1 MTLLSEDYRFETIA
15 RLRGAQSSSPAVWN
29 GDIEIIASGDPT
41 LDSDNFS
48 DNRGLVDSIVSS
60 LKSMG
65 IVRVTGSIRLI
76 DEDVPQQGPVEKW
89 EIDDVAYTYGA
100 GWYMFNWE
108 DNIYRLNTTTRETTP
123 YMPNLTIKRIKANR
137 ALVSYVASALM
148 S

>member
-89 EIDDVAYTYGA
+89 EIDDVFYLLCYTRY
-100 GWYMFNWE
+100 FH
-108 DNIYRLNTTTRETTP
+108 LLCT
-123 YMPNLTIKRIKANR
+123 
-137 ALVSYVASALM
+137 V
-148 S
+148 